1 MDAAIIDEQ
10 QRLNELYNELDS
22 MLNGNS
28 GDNNTVD
35 GVIIPDGFYYVGG
48 DKETGLIISDN
59 EEDYNKGDSHEVA
72 SSLKGN
78 QFVWIPVE
86 SYGTTD
92 FDESGLTYSEDID
105 EEMTAESQ
113 SIEASIEKYGGFYV
127 GRYETGVENGETV
140 VKQGKETSQV
150 SLDEAI
156 NSSKNMY
163 NTSSVSS
170 TLIHGKQWDSVV
182 NFISSNFNIKDSSQ
196 YGNYANY
203 VVKDNNNITTS
214 KETENRLPI
223 VKTGY
228 NTLLAIMGNVAI
240 TADISNEEFIMPSYE
255 SGSVFTL
262 NTHLDAGSKAAYI
275 RLKYEINDPDNIIKN
290 KSDFVNSKELPEECL
305 NNPGEVYNWTVPE
318 IKTNVNNTM
327 QDREATIEIRVDAL
341 QKENVSVPEEG
352 GWPEGSWTEGEA
364 QKKNDNNYNIKSVS
378 NKSIIDDN
386 LKLAYLVD
394 QETITIEVTQ
404 MSNKPKTTG
413 YSGSW
418 VTNNIYD
425 MAGNN
430 YEWTVEKA
438 NESYVIRGGQY
449 YNLGST
455 DYIAKRTL
463 ESKESEY
470 SYRIA
475 LYLK

>member
-228 NTLLAIMGNVAI
+228 SSLL
-240 TADISNEEFIMPSYE
+240 DIFKVGKLGTISIFLYASNNEFIVPSYE
-255 SGSVFTL
+255 SSSSFALSTRLDEGS
-262 NTHLDAGSKAAYI
+262 DAAYI
-275 RLKYEINDPDNIIKN
+275 RLEYEINDPDNIIKN

-305 NNPGEVYNWTVPE
+305 DNEGEWYNWNVPE
-318 IKTNVNNTM
+318 IKTNINNTM
-327 QDREATIEIRVDAL
+327 QDKEATIDITVYAL
-341 QKENVSVPEEG
+341 QKENIDIPEEG
-352 GWPEGSWTEGEA
+352 GWPIA
-364 QKKNDNNYNIKSVS
+364 KNNYNSYNIMSVS
-378 NKSIIDDN
+378 NKSIIDDD
-386 LKLAYLVD
+386 LKLAWLTTKSATD
-394 QETITIEVTQ
+394 INITQ

-463 ESKESEY
+463 ESKEKEY